1 MKIFLEKILNVKLNY
16 MLPLRSFS
24 EFAFILL
31 GSSIQILQVLAVES
45 NGILVRGL
53 VVSANQM
60 SWSQTNLPGLQNL
73 SLSNYLL
80 RFSQS
85 GHPSPLSP
93 RPALNYLSTYP
104 YHYFLSPICVFLRT
118 FIKNPQGVVSTYKN
132 DE

>member
-1 MKIFLEKILNVKLNY
+1 MRHSIMKIFLEKILNVKLNY

-60 SWSQTNLPGLQNL
+60 SWS
-73 SLSNYLL
+73 
-80 RFSQS
+80 
-85 GHPSPLSP
+85 
-93 RPALNYLSTYP
+93 
-104 YHYFLSPICVFLRT
+104 
-118 FIKNPQGVVSTYKN
+118 
-132 DE
+132 